1 MGDSNPQEPADTV
14 QADPASP
21 CVSICALDDNDICMG
36 CYRSAQEITDWFMAS
51 ADDKRAMLTL
61 ARARREAD
69 NPIRLL

>member
-1 MGDSNPQEPADTV
+1 MDDSNRSIDAA

-21 CVSICALDDNDICMG
+21 CISICALDENDICMG

-51 ADDKRAMLTL
+51 ADDKRAMLAL

>member
-1 MGDSNPQEPADTV
+1 MGDSNPQEPADAV

-36 CYRSAQEITDWFMAS
+36 CYRSAQEITDWFMAT
-51 ADDKRAMLTL
+51 ADDKRAMLAL